1 MFKFGKTRVRTV
13 ARDAAPTTLDSGA
26 LYGPTPA
33 DPATRSPNGWL
44 DSSQDLR
51 QGLEVVE
58 LEAAEWPFETEPAR
72 R

>member
-13 ARDAAPTTLDSGA
+13 TRDAAPTTLDSAA
-26 LYGPTPA
+26 LYGPIPRDA
-33 DPATRSPNGWL
+33 ATRSPNGWL

-51 QGLEVVE
+51 EGLEVVE
-58 LEAAEWPFETEPAR
+58 LEAAEWPFEPQPAR